1 MKPYI
6 YLILF
11 VLVLGLPFL
20 LRGALTSAPARHAQA
35 RIVVVTPH
43 NQDIRR
49 EFAYAFSDWHEKK
62 YGQAVEIDYRTPGG
76 TNDIKRLLENTY
88 APYRDKDGKLPA
100 DVAADIDVVWG
111 GGDYFFYSE
120 LKKLGSPPMNV
131 LQSIR
136 IDPAI
141 LAAAFPADRL
151 AGVRLYDSA
160 KDANGNALPP
170 TWVGVALS
178 SFGIVYNA
186 DMYATLNA
194 RPMNKKNPLHEPRT
208 WQDLTR
214 PELAGLV
221 ALADPAHSGS
231 AGVAFLMVV
240 QRRMAD
246 AEEALLK
253 SRPDLVALARTEM
266 VKQPDYQ
273 DAIAKGWKQGMSDL
287 FLIAANAR
295 YFSDSA
301 FLVPNDVAN
310 GEAAAGMAID
320 FYGRVYQE
328 SVGPNR
334 CRFISPVA
342 ATAITPDPV
351 GILHGV
357 RGQQYELSLHFV
369 EFLLS
374 PQGQRLWI
382 VRPGEADGPRFRA
395 LRRPPIRRDV
405 YANRTGW
412 ADDVNPFEEAGGFNQ
427 RGEWMS
433 TFTDTRMIWAAAWV
447 DSRDAMQK
455 AYHRILQIKDLKHR
469 DALLAQLA
477 NLPITLLD
485 VQELPRRMERE
496 AGGNVDEWR
505 ARVRLEWANRFRK
518 HYKQMETKA
527 DGRGKGD
534 RAPRRKIK

>member
-1 MKPYI
+1 MKAYI
-6 YLILF
+6 YLIRF

-20 LRGALTSAPARHAQA
+20 LRGALTSAPTQHAQL
-35 RIVVVTPH
+35 RLVVVTPH

-62 YGQAVEIDYRTPGG
+62 YGAPVEIDYRTPGG

-88 APYRDKDGKLPA
+88 APYRDKDGKLSA
-100 DVAADIDVVWG
+100 DAPADIDVVWG

-131 LQSIR
+131 LQAIR
-136 IDPAI
+136 LEPSI
-141 LAAAFPADRL
+141 LAAAFGADRL
-151 AGVRLYDSA
+151 AGVRLYDSV
-160 KDANGNALPP
+160 KDASGNLLPP

-186 DMYATLNA
+186 DVYATLNA
-194 RPMNKKNPLHEPRT
+194 RPGNKKNPIPLPRT

-231 AGVAFLMVV
+231 AGVAFLMVM

-246 AEEALLK
+246 GEEALLK
-253 SRPDLVALARTEM
+253 SRPDLAAMARSQ
-266 VKQPDYQ
+266 VVQQPDYQ
-273 DAIAKGWKQGMSDL
+273 NAIAKGWKAGMHDL

-328 SVGPNR
+328 SVGPQR

-357 RGQQYELSLHFV
+357 KGRQYELSLHFV
-369 EFLLS
+369 EFLIS

-382 VRPGEADGPRFRA
+382 VRPGYADGPRFRA

-427 RGEWMS
+427 RGEWMG
-433 TFTDTRMIWAAAWV
+433 TFTDTRMIWAAAWI
-447 DSRDAMQK
+447 DSRDALQK
-455 AYHRILQIKDLKHR
+455 AYSRIVRMKNTTRR
-469 DALLAQLA
+469 DALLAELA
-477 NLPITLLD
+477 NLPVTLAD
-485 VQELPRRMERE
+485 V
-496 AGGNVDEWR
+496 
-505 ARVRLEWANRFRK
+505 
-518 HYKQMETKA
+518 
-527 DGRGKGD
+527 
-534 RAPRRKIK
+534 

>member
-11 VLVLGLPFL
+11 LLILGLPFL
-20 LRGALTSAPARHAQA
+20 LRGALTSAPEQHAQL
-35 RIVVVTPH
+35 RLVVVTPH

-49 EFAYAFSDWHEKK
+49 EFGYAFSDWHAKK
-62 YGQAVEIDYRTPGG
+62 YGQPVEIDYRTPGG
-76 TNDIKRLLENTY
+76 TNDIKRMLENTY
-88 APYRDKDGKLPA
+88 APYRDNDGKLPA
-100 DVAADIDVVWG
+100 DINADIDIVWG

-120 LKKLGSPPMNV
+120 LRKLGSPPMNV
-131 LQSIR
+131 LQPIR
-136 IDPAI
+136 LDPAI
-141 LAAAFPADRL
+141 LSAAFPQDRL
-151 AGVRLYDSA
+151 AGVRLYDSV
-160 KDANGNALPP
+160 KDASGNPLPP

-178 SFGIVYNA
+178 SFGIVYNP
-186 DMYATLNA
+186 DVYATLNA
-194 RPMNKKNPLHEPRT
+194 RPAAKKNPLREPQT

-246 AEEALLK
+246 AEEGLLK
-253 SRPDLVALARTEM
+253 SRPELAAMPRAEVVKHADYVA
-266 VKQPDYQ
+266 
-273 DAIAKGWKQGMSDL
+273 AIAKGWKQGMNDL
-287 FLIAANAR
+287 LLIAANAR

-334 CRFISPVA
+334 CRFISPIA

-357 RGQQYELSLHFV
+357 KGQQYELALHFV

-382 VRPGEADGPRFRA
+382 LKPGYPDGPRFRA
-395 LRRPPIRRDV
+395 LRRPPIRRDA
-405 YANRTGW
+405 YGNRTGW

-447 DSRDAMQK
+447 DSRDALQK
-455 AYHRILQIKDLKHR
+455 AYLRILMIKDIRRR
-469 DALLAQLA
+469 DALLAELA
-477 NLPITLLD
+477 DLPITLSD

-518 HYKQMETKA
+518 HYKQMFDKA
-527 DGRGKGD
+527 DEPVKSK
-534 RAPRRKIK
+534 RAGQKRIK

>member
-1 MKPYI
+1 MKPWI

-11 VLVLGLPFL
+11 LLILGLPFL
-20 LRGALTSAPARHAQA
+20 LRAALLTSAPVQHAQL
-35 RIVVVTPH
+35 RLVVVTPH

-49 EFAYAFSDWHEKK
+49 EFGYAFSDWHEKK
-62 YGQAVEIDYRTPGG
+62 YGEAVEIDYRTPGG

-88 APYRDKDGKLPA
+88 GPYREKDGKLPP
-100 DVAADIDVVWG
+100 DVPADIDIVWG

-131 LQSIR
+131 LQPIR
-136 IDPAI
+136 LDPAL
-141 LAAAFPADRL
+141 LAQAFPQDRL
-151 AGVRLYDSA
+151 AGVRLYDSGTGA
-160 KDANGNALPP
+160 P

-186 DMYATLNA
+186 DVYATLNT
-194 RPMNKKNPLHEPRT
+194 KKGKNNVPLPEPRT
-208 WQDLTR
+208 WQDLAR
-214 PELAGLV
+214 PELSGLI

-246 AEEALLK
+246 AEEALFK
-253 SRPDLVALARTEM
+253 SRPDLAAMPRAEAAKTH
-266 VKQPDYQ
+266 DYQ
-273 DAIAKGWKQGMSDL
+273 TAIAKGWKQGMSDL
-287 FLIAANAR
+287 LLIAANAR

-334 CRFISPVA
+334 CRFISPIA

-357 RGQQYELSLHFV
+357 KGRQYELALHFV
-369 EFLLS
+369 EFLIS

-382 VRPGEADGPRFRA
+382 LRPGENDGPRFRA

-405 YANRTGW
+405 YGDRTGW

-433 TFTDTRMIWAAAWV
+433 TFTDTRMIWAAAWI
-447 DSRDAMQK
+447 DSRDALQK
-455 AYHRILQIKDLKHR
+455 TYRRILQIKDIRRR

-477 NLPITLLD
+477 DLPITLSD
-485 VQELPRRMERE
+485 VQELPKRIERE

-518 HYKQMETKA
+518 HYKQMFDKA
-527 DGRGKGD
+527 DEPAKSK
-534 RAPRRKIK
+534 RAGQK

>member
-1 MKPYI
+1 MRPWI

-11 VLVLGLPFL
+11 LLILGLPFL
-20 LRGALTSAPARHAQA
+20 LRGAMTSAPSQHAQL
-35 RIVVVTPH
+35 RLVVVTPH

-62 YGQAVEIDYRTPGG
+62 YGAAVEIDYRTPGG

-88 APYRDKDGKLPA
+88 APYRDAEGKLSR
-100 DVAADIDVVWG
+100 DVPADIDVVWG

-120 LKKLGSPPMNV
+120 LRKLGSPAMNV
-131 LQSIR
+131 LQPIR
-136 IDPAI
+136 LDPEI
-141 LAAAFPADRL
+141 LMEAFPADRL
-151 AGVRLYDSA
+151 AGVRLYDSV
-160 KDANGNALPP
+160 KDASGNVLPP
-170 TWVGVALS
+170 TWMGVALS

-186 DMYATLNA
+186 EFYATLNA
-194 RPMNKKNPLHEPRT
+194 RPAAKKRPIPEPRT
-208 WQDLTR
+208 WQDLAR

-253 SRPDLVALARTEM
+253 SRPDLAAMGRTEV
-266 VKQPDYQ
+266 VKQADYQ
-273 DAIAKGWKQGMSDL
+273 AAIAKGWKQGMSDL

-328 SVGPNR
+328 SVGPSR

-351 GILHGV
+351 GILYGV
-357 RGQQYELSLHFV
+357 KGQQYELALHFV
-369 EFLLS
+369 EFLIS

-382 VRPGEADGPRFRA
+382 VKKGDPDGPRFRA

-412 ADDVNPFEEAGGFNQ
+412 TDDVNPFEEAGGFNQ

-447 DSRDAMQK
+447 DSHDAMQK
-455 AYHRILQIKDLKHR
+455 THRRILQMKDVRRR
-469 DALLAQLA
+469 DALLAELA
-477 NLPITLLD
+477 DLPITLGD
-485 VQELPRRMERE
+485 VQDLPKRMERE
-496 AGGNVDEWR
+496 AGGNVEEWR
-505 ARVRLEWANRFRK
+505 ARVRLEWANRFRR
-518 HYKQMETKA
+518 HYKEIFEKTEDKA
-527 DGRGKGD
+527 TAKKAGRK
-534 RAPRRKIK
+534 KVN

>member
-1 MKPYI
+1 MRPYI

-11 VLVLGLPFL
+11 LLILALPFL
-20 LRGALTSAPARHAQA
+20 LRGALTTAPPQHAEA
-35 RIVVVTPH
+35 KIVVVTPH

-49 EFAYAFSDWHEKK
+49 EFAYAFSDWHSKK
-62 YGQAVEIDYRTPGG
+62 YGQPVEIDYRTPGG

-88 APYRDKDGKLPA
+88 GRYRDNDGKLPP
-100 DVAADIDVVWG
+100 DLNADIDIVWG

-120 LKKLGSPPMNV
+120 LRKLGSPPMNV
-131 LQSIR
+131 LQPIR
-136 IDPAI
+136 LEPAI
-141 LAAAFPADRL
+141 LLQAFPNDRL

-160 KDANGNALPP
+160 KDAAGNPLPP

-186 DMYATLNA
+186 DLYATLNSRRTA
-194 RPMNKKNPLHEPRT
+194 KQAPLPEPRT
-208 WQDLTR
+208 WHDLTR
-214 PELAGLV
+214 PELSGLI

-231 AGVAFLMVV
+231 AGVAFLMVI

-253 SRPDLVALARTEM
+253 SRPDLAALPRADAAKT
-266 VKQPDYQ
+266 PDYQ
-273 DAIAKGWKQGMSDL
+273 SALAKGWKQGMADL
-287 FLIAANAR
+287 LLIAANAR

-334 CRFISPVA
+334 CRFISPIA

-357 RGQQYELSLHFV
+357 KGQQYDLALHFV

-374 PQGQRLWI
+374 KEGQRLWI
-382 VRPGEADGPRFRA
+382 LRPGNEDGPRFRA

-405 YANRTGW
+405 YASRVGW
-412 ADDVNPFEEAGGFNQ
+412 SDDVNPFEEAGGFNQ
-427 RGEWMS
+427 RSEWMS
-433 TFTDTRMIWAAAWV
+433 TFTDTRMIWGAAWV
-447 DSRDAMQK
+447 DSRDALQK
-455 AYHRILQIKDLKHR
+455 VYRRIVTIKDLKRR
-469 DALLAQLA
+469 DALLAELS
-477 NLPITLLD
+477 NLPITLSD
-485 VQELPRRMERE
+485 VQELPHRMERE
-496 AGGNVDEWR
+496 AAGNVEEWR
-505 ARVRLEWANRFRK
+505 ARIRLEWANRFRK
-518 HYKQMETKA
+518 HYNQIFTKA
-527 DGRGKGD
+527 DVAGRSKG
-534 RAPRRKIK
+534 ASQKKIK

>member
-1 MKPYI
+1 MKPWI

-11 VLVLGLPFL
+11 LLILGLPFL
-20 LRGALTSAPARHAQA
+20 LRGAMTSAPAQHAQL
-35 RIVVVTPH
+35 RLVVVTPN

-49 EFAYAFSDWHEKK
+49 EFGYAFSDWHQKK
-62 YGQAVEIDYRTPGG
+62 YGEAVEMDYRTPGG

-88 APYRDKDGKLPA
+88 APYRDAQGKISG
-100 DVAADIDVVWG
+100 DVPADIDVVWG

-131 LQSIR
+131 LQPIR
-136 IDPAI
+136 LDPKI
-141 LAAAFPADRL
+141 LAEAFPADRL
-151 AGVRLYDSA
+151 AGVRLYDSV
-160 KDANGNALPP
+160 KDANGNQLPP

-178 SFGIVYNA
+178 SFGIVYNP
-186 DMYATLNA
+186 DVYATLNA
-194 RPMNKKNPLHEPRT
+194 RPANRKNPIPEPRT
-208 WQDLTR
+208 WHDLTR

-231 AGVAFLMVV
+231 AGVAFLMVI

-253 SRPDLVALARTEM
+253 ARPELAAMPHEQV
-266 VKQPDYQ
+266 VKQADYQ
-273 DAIAKGWKQGMSDL
+273 EAIAKGWKAGMSDL

-301 FLVPNDVAN
+301 FLVPMDVAN

-328 SVGPNR
+328 AVGPSR
-334 CRFISPVA
+334 CRFLSPVA

-357 RGQQYELSLHFV
+357 KGRQYELALHFV

-382 VRPGEADGPRFRA
+382 VKPGLPDGPRFRA

-405 YANRTGW
+405 YADRTGW
-412 ADDVNPFEEAGGFNQ
+412 SDEVNYFEEAGGFNQ

-447 DSRDAMQK
+447 DARDAMQK
-455 AYHRILQIKDLKHR
+455 AYRRILNIKNNHQR
-469 DALLAQLA
+469 DTLLAELA
-477 NLPITLLD
+477 DLPITLAE
-485 VQELPRRMERE
+485 VQEMPTRMERE

-518 HYKQMETKA
+518 HYKQIEEKVDERA
-527 DGRGKGD
+527 QVHKDGK
-534 RAPRRKIK
+534 KKVK

>member
-1 MKPYI
+1 MKAYI

-11 VLVLGLPFL
+11 VLILGLPFL
-20 LRGALTSAPARHAQA
+20 LRGALTRAPQQHAEL
-35 RIVVVTPH
+35 RLVVVTPH

-62 YGQAVEIDYRTPGG
+62 YGQAVEIGYRTPGV

-88 APYRDKDGKLPA
+88 APYRDAQGKLPA
-100 DVAADIDVVWG
+100 DVPADIDLAWG

-120 LKKLGSPPMNV
+120 LKQLGSPPMNV
-131 LQSIR
+131 LQPIR
-136 IDPAI
+136 MEPAI

-151 AGVRLYDSA
+151 AGVRLYDSL
-160 KDANGNALPP
+160 KDANGNPLAP

-178 SFGIVYNA
+178 SFGIVFNP
-186 DMYATLNA
+186 DVYATLNA
-194 RPMNKKNPLHEPRT
+194 RPVARRNPLPEPRT

-231 AGVAFLMVV
+231 AGVAFLMVI

-253 SRPDLVALARTEM
+253 ARADLAAMPRADV
-266 VKQPDYQ
+266 VKQADYQ
-273 DAIAKGWKQGMSDL
+273 SVIARGWKQGMSDL

-328 SVGPNR
+328 SVGPSR

-351 GILHGV
+351 GILVGV

-382 VRPGEADGPRFRA
+382 LKPGYPDGRRFRA

-427 RGEWMS
+427 RSEWMS
-433 TFTDTRMIWAAAWV
+433 TFSDTRMIWAAAWV
-447 DSRDAMQK
+447 DARDALQS
-455 AYHRILQIKDLKHR
+455 AYRRILAIKDTKRR
-469 DALLAQLA
+469 DVLLAQLA
-477 NLPITLLD
+477 DLPITLAD
-485 VQELPRRMERE
+485 VQELPARMERE
-496 AGGNVDEWR
+496 AAGNVDEWR
-505 ARVRLEWANRFRK
+505 ARVRLEWANRFRE
-518 HYKQMETKA
+518 HYNQMFNKA
-527 DGRGKGD
+527 DVQVKRKN
-534 RAPRRKIK
+534 PRPKKVN